1 MSRYIQLF
9 LTGIFFT
16 FILDFF
22 LFLGIKLHYI
32 DPLGFRLYYNVL
44 FADNQN
50 FLLFLAFSFFI
61 GWLLYF
67 TKNAIRIPLLLIFF
81 SLALSTLVPSV
92 GKKIGEILFL
102 KPNVTL
108 HDKKFTFHGDI
119 YYIGREKVLFYDY
132 DLKKMI
138 ELDKKSLKEKIDELY

>member
-1 MSRYIQLF
+1 MSRAIQLL

-22 LFLGIKLHYI
+22 LFLGVKLNYI
-32 DPLGFRLYYNVL
+32 DPLGFTLYYNIL

-50 FLLFLAFSFFI
+50 FLLFFTLSIFI

-67 TKNAIRIPLLLIFF
+67 TKNIIRIPVMLLFF
-81 SLALSTLVPSV
+81 ALSFTTLIPSV
-92 GKKIGEILFL
+92 GKAVGEWLFM

-119 YYIGREKVLFYDY
+119 YYIGREKVLFYDH

-138 ELDKKSLKEKIDELY
+138 ELDKKNLKENVDELY

>member
-9 LTGIFFT
+9 LTGMFFT

-22 LFLGIKLHYI
+22 LFLGIKLNYI
-32 DPLGFRLYYNVL
+32 DPLGFTLYYNVL

-50 FLLFLAFSFFI
+50 FLLFFTFSLFI

-67 TKNAIRIPLLLIFF
+67 TKNAVRIPVMLLLF
-81 SLALSTLVPSV
+81 ALSFSTLIPSV
-92 GKKIGEILFL
+92 GKFVGETLFM

-108 HDKKFTFHGDI
+108 HDKKFAYHGDI
-119 YYIGREKVLFYDY
+119 YYIGREKVLFYDH

-138 ELDKKSLKEKIDELY
+138 ELDKKSLKEKVDELY

>member
-9 LTGIFFT
+9 LTGMFFT

-22 LFLGIKLHYI
+22 LFLGIKLNYI
-32 DPLGFRLYYNVL
+32 DPLGFTLYYNVL

-50 FLLFLAFSFFI
+50 FILFFAFSLFI

-67 TKNAIRIPLLLIFF
+67 TKNSVRIPVMLLCF
-81 SLALSTLVPSV
+81 ALSFSTLIPNIGKFV
-92 GKKIGEILFL
+92 GETLFM

-108 HDKKFTFHGDI
+108 HDKKFAYHGDI
-119 YYIGREKVLFYDY
+119 YYIGREKVLFYDH

-138 ELDKKSLKEKIDELY
+138 ELDKKSLKEKVDELY